1 MFWSS
6 SVSVLEPISPTYC
19 PKIYV
24 AALLHLIVLK
34 KKKILIFREIEVGGE
49 NTRMVIESL

>member
-1 MFWSS
+1 MFWSG